1 MSPPRAVS
9 KLRQILGHALA
20 RPEPAPSQRAN
31 HTTRGLLPFKRS
43 SEAGT
48 RRRTRLALPG
58 RSGNAA
64 SAPAPALELAGT
76 PILVGPNR
84 PATSQAV
91 AAQLCGPDGME
102 AMLAVSARGPEATVE
117 KQQAGLHSLA
127 FVARARPLPLL
138 STARCSRR
146 QRMSPAQSEADV
158 AFEEELQRNPYSV
171 STWVS
176 YAEAV
181 AKRPATARNA
191 VYERA
196 VRSIPGSYK
205 LWKQYLEDRLG
216 QVRSLSV
223 TDPAI
228 KAATLVCERA
238 LSTMHKMPR
247 IWIMYLRHIV
257 RQRQVTGARRAFDR
271 ALRAL
276 PVTQHQHVWPLVR
289 AFVQQADVPVSTAS
303 ALFKRLVQF
312 DPAAR
317 EDAVHLLLK
326 RGRPAEA
333 ARHLAI
339 LVDDPK
345 FRSSRG
351 DSKHAMWMLLCETIA
366 AHPQAIRD
374 AGGLP
379 LAADEAAAA
388 DATAGG
394 GAASLASAARV
405 ERIFEAGIRRFSDE
419 VGRLWC
425 AHAAYHVRLGQFERA
440 RDIYEA
446 ALAKVG
452 TVRDFS
458 AVFDAYWQFEE
469 LLVEARA
476 QALRSEVQLRL
487 ERLEALV
494 ARRPLLLSA
503 VLLRQNPHNVR
514 EWLRRADEYSSRGQ
528 AADVARTLG
537 EAVRTVDPFQ
547 AAGGRARDL
556 WVRLAK
562 EYEKSAVAACGGL
575 PLAHGA
581 SPPELSG
588 ARRVF
593 ERAVAAPAKSADDVA
608 ALWCSWA
615 EMEVRCG
622 NPKAALRV
630 MQRAVTPAAAGQKR
644 RIFGQQAADPDADTT
659 SVASASVLSG
669 STATATRSSGAAGA
683 VGVPSQQ
690 ALAFRSARS
699 WALLL
704 DLEEAVGT
712 PETVAA
718 AYDRA
723 LELGVATPR
732 MVLSFA
738 DWLSGQGY
746 HERSFRAFERGL
758 AAFPWPQ
765 AGELWSAYLSR
776 FVERY
781 KGTKVERTRALFQE
795 ALAAAPPAQA
805 KDMWLLLAA
814 FEERYGSVR
823 GCLSALDRASKQ
835 VAPADRAVVYRRW
848 AAKAEEFYGVVAARQ
863 VWEEAADAVAE
874 ADAADVC
881 LHFASLEARMGEFDR
896 ARAIFSHGAQFAGGK
911 DDASLKLWD
920 AWKELEL
927 AHGTRESFRTMAM
940 RRREVQAATTKSG
953 GYTEQELS
961 ERAAAMNRAA
971 GGDGAATR
979 AQKRQREPRDLAAGG
994 DARAGAAAAAATR
1007 DEDGDEDEDEDAGGD
1022 PQPKVARGAEEAD
1035 VGRSSPA
1042 EAVTG
1047 VAGAEAEADD
1057 GELDIDM

>member
-1 MSPPRAVS
+1 
-9 KLRQILGHALA
+9 
-20 RPEPAPSQRAN
+20 
-31 HTTRGLLPFKRS
+31 
-43 SEAGT
+43 
-48 RRRTRLALPG
+48 
-58 RSGNAA
+58 
-64 SAPAPALELAGT
+64 
-76 PILVGPNR
+76 
-84 PATSQAV
+84 
-91 AAQLCGPDGME
+91 ME
-102 AMLAVSARGPEATVE
+102 AMLA
-117 KQQAGLHSLA
+117 
-127 FVARARPLPLL
+127 
-138 STARCSRR
+138 
-146 QRMSPAQSEADV
+146 SEADV

-469 LLVEARA
+469 LLVEARVARQAEAEAEEGADDGAEDEAVAPPPLDAASCALELHALRTGGAEGLASVSGGGAGVSQA

-1007 DEDGDEDEDEDAGGD
+1007 DEDGDEDEDEDARGD

>member
-1 MSPPRAVS
+1 M
-9 KLRQILGHALA
+9 
-20 RPEPAPSQRAN
+20 
-31 HTTRGLLPFKRS
+31 
-43 SEAGT
+43 
-48 RRRTRLALPG
+48 
-58 RSGNAA
+58 
-64 SAPAPALELAGT
+64 
-76 PILVGPNR
+76 
-84 PATSQAV
+84 
-91 AAQLCGPDGME
+91 
-102 AMLAVSARGPEATVE
+102 
-117 KQQAGLHSLA
+117 
-127 FVARARPLPLL
+127 
-138 STARCSRR
+138 
-146 QRMSPAQSEADV
+146 
-158 AFEEELQRNPYSV
+158 QRNPFSV
-171 STWVS
+171 ATWVS
-176 YAEAV
+176 YAEAA

-191 VYERA
+191 IHERA
-196 VRSIPGSYK
+196 VRSLPGSYK
-205 LWKQYLEDRLG
+205 LWRQYLEDRLG
-216 QVRSLSV
+216 QVRNLAV

-238 LSTMHKMPR
+238 LATMHKMPR

-339 LVDDPK
+339 LVDDAK

-351 DSKHAMWMLLCETIA
+351 DSKHTMWMLLCETIA

-388 DATAGG
+388 AAAGG
-394 GAASLASAARV
+394 AGAASLASAARV

-469 LLVEARA
+469 LLVEARVARQAEAEAEEGEGADTDDEAVAPPPLDAGSCALELHALRTGGAEGLASASGGGTGVSRA

-537 EAVRTVDPFQ
+537 EAVRTVNPFQ

-562 EYEKSAVAACGGL
+562 EYEASAVAACGGL
-575 PLAHGA
+575 PLAKGA
-581 SPPELSG
+581 AAPELSG

-630 MQRAVTPAAAGQKR
+630 MQRAVAPASSGQKR
-644 RIFGQQAADPDADTT
+644 RIFGQQATEADAETA
-659 SVASASVLSG
+659 SLASASVLSG
-669 STATATRSSGAAGA
+669 GAASRSGSAGTA

-738 DWLSGQGY
+738 DWLAGQGY

-765 AGELWSAYLSR
+765 AGEIWAAYLSR

-781 KGTKVERTRALFQE
+781 KGTKLERTRALFQE
-795 ALAAAPPAQA
+795 ALAAAPPEQC
-805 KDMWLLLAA
+805 KDMWLLLVA

-823 GCLSALDRASKQ
+823 GCLSSLDRASKQ

-863 VWEEAADAVAE
+863 VWEEAADAVAA
-874 ADAADVC
+874 ADAADIC

-911 DDASLKLWD
+911 DASARQLWD
-920 AWKELEL
+920 AWKQLEL
-927 AHGTRESFRTMAM
+927 DHGTRESFRAMAM
-940 RRREVQAATTKSG
+940 RRREVDAATTKSG

-961 ERAAAMNRAA
+961 DRAAAMNRAA

-979 AQKRQREPRDLAAGG
+979 AQKRQREPRPTTAGG
-994 DARAGAAAAAATR
+994 GAGADAAASAAAAAASDDQGADDAEEEQDPR
-1007 DEDGDEDEDEDAGGD
+1007 PKVPRSAEQAAAGSGSHAGG
-1022 PQPKVARGAEEAD
+1022 
-1035 VGRSSPA
+1035 
-1042 EAVTG
+1042 AVSG
-1047 VAGAEAEADD
+1047 VAGAEAEADE